1 MLKVKLLHPD
11 AKPPT
16 VSHAGSDLGFDLYAL
31 EDVVLQPGILARVRT
46 GIAVEGPAGYGFV
59 LGDRSSMALKGVTY
73 LGGRIDAGYRG
84 EILVCLMNVNQP
96 QASLQVTRNAEGVI
110 TDVRLEHADASIVLH
125 KGDRIIQMSLFRADT
140 DRSIEIVEQLSESTR
155 AGNGF
160 GSSGR

>member
-11 AKPPT
+11 AKAPT
-16 VSHAGSDLGFDLYAL
+16 VSYAGSDLGFDLYAL
-31 EDVVLQPGILARVRT
+31 EDVVLQPGVISRVRT

-59 LGDRSSMALKGVTY
+59 LGDRSSMAVKGVTY

-84 EILVCLMNVNQP
+84 EILVCLMNVNQTEV
-96 QASLQVTRNAEGVI
+96 SLQVMRNDAGAV
-110 TDVRLEHADASIVLH
+110 TDVRLQQSDVSVTVR

-140 DRSIEIVEQLSESTR
+140 DRTIQVVDELSESTR
-155 AGNGF
+155 AAKGF

>member
-16 VSHAGSDLGFDLYAL
+16 VSHAGSDIGFDVYAL
-31 EDVVLQPGILARVRT
+31 EDVVLRPGILARVRT

-96 QASLQVTRNAEGVI
+96 QASLRVTRNAEGVL
-110 TDVRLEHADASIVLH
+110 TDVRLELSDASVALR

-140 DRSIEIVEQLSESTR
+140 DRSIEIVDELSESTR
-155 AGNGF
+155 AAKGF